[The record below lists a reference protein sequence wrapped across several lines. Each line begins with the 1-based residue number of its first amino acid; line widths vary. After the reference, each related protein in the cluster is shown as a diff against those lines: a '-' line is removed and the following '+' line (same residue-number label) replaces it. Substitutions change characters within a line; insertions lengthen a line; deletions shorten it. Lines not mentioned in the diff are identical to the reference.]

1 MEEITAQ
8 LIKTNYYLSVIATM
22 LIIIPII
29 LLFFY
34 IIYWTIRK
42 E

>member
-8 LIKTNYYLSVIATM
+8 LIKTNHYLSGIACSTA
-22 LIIIPII
+22 IIAVTF
-29 LLFFY
+29 LFFY
-34 IIYWTIRK
+34 IYWIIRK

>member
-8 LIKTNYYLSVIATM
+8 LIKTNYYLSVIAAV
-22 LIIIPII
+22 LVIIAIT
-29 LLFFY
+29 LVFFY
-34 IIYWTIRK
+34 FYWIIRK

>member
-8 LIKTNYYLSVIATM
+8 LIKTNHYLSGIAYFTA
-22 LIIIPII
+22 IIAIT
-29 LLFFY
+29 LVFFY
-34 IIYWTIRK
+34 FYWIIRK

>member
-8 LIKTNYYLSVIATM
+8 LIKTNYYLSAIATILIVIAAT
-22 LIIIPII
+22 

-34 IIYWTIRK
+34 IFWIVRK
-42 E
+42 R